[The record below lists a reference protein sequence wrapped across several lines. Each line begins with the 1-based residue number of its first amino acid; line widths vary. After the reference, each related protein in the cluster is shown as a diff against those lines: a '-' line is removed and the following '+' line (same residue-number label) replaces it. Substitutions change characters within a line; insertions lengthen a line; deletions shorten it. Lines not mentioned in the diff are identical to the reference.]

1 MIPINL
7 ELLGFP
13 ISQSEAAICGRLC
26 LSAAFFLSGRA
37 KHGQNFGEKSASLLI
52 LNRDHFWN
60 RSLSMSWPPLVSA
73 CGACVVSCRSTR
85 RPRLDARFFFSS
97 ERRKFF
103 FLSFLSL
110 RVLSSERGRDRGWR
124 RRKARSEG
132 NASMF
137 GCGVWNVS
145 VRTLD
150 RFVYFQRQSRFSDSM
165 IGPPRLIAIVGSLNF
180 PLL

>member
-73 CGACVVSCRSTR
+73 CGRVSCRADRHDDHAWMLAS
-85 RPRLDARFFFSS
+85 FFPPKEENSS
-97 ERRKFF
+97 F
-103 FLSFLSL
+103 FLSCLFEFW
-110 RVLSSERGRDRGWR
+110 VLSEAEIGDEEGRRVGRKETVDVWTRCLERVG
-124 RRKARSEG
+124 
-132 NASMF
+132 
-137 GCGVWNVS
+137 
-145 VRTLD
+145 T
-150 RFVYFQRQSRFSDSM
+150 YFR
-165 IGPPRLIAIVGSLNF
+165 
-180 PLL
+180 

>member
-73 CGACVVSCRSTR
+73 CGRVSCRADRPR

-103 FLSFLSL
+103 FLSCLFEFW
-110 RVLSSERGRDRGWR
+110 VLSEAEIGDEEGGRLGRKETVDVWTRCLERVG
-124 RRKARSEG
+124 
-132 NASMF
+132 
-137 GCGVWNVS
+137 
-145 VRTLD
+145 T
-150 RFVYFQRQSRFSDSM
+150 YFR
-165 IGPPRLIAIVGSLNF
+165 
-180 PLL
+180 